1 MVMDDWQKLPFTR
14 FTDMDY
20 GSMVGESFE
29 YAKEAVVGKW
39 NKWLMLIIATIL
51 LGIPLMGYA
60 MKVLRGEKPAPEVN
74 DWGALFIDGIKYF
87 IVSLIYA
94 LPIIIVWILV
104 MGASA
109 AAIMSGNY
117 SAMMAA
123 LGAMA
128 LGVLVM
134 FVLGVI
140 IAVFE
145 VIGIV
150 RFARTGSIG
159 EALNM
164 SAILATINK
173 IGWVPYIIAL
183 IVLIVVGI
191 IVGIIVGILTM
202 IPYLGIIIY
211 LCLIAPI
218 TLLFMRYICLLY
230 DSAGAA

>member
-1 MVMDDWQKLPFTR
+1 MDFGK
-14 FTDMDY
+14 
-20 GSMVGESFE
+20 MVGDSFE

-51 LGIPLMGYA
+51 LALPLMGYA
-60 MKVLRGEKPAPEVN
+60 LKVLRGEKPAPEVA
-74 DWGALFIDGIKYF
+74 DWGTLFIDGIKVF

-94 LPIIIVWILV
+94 IPLIIVGFIV
-104 MGASA
+104 GAASA

-123 LGAMA
+123 FGAMA

-159 EALNM
+159 EAFNI

-183 IVLIVVGI
+183 IVLMIVAI
-191 IVGIIVGILTM
+191 IIAIIVGILTM
-202 IPYLGIIIY
+202 IPFLGIIIY
-211 LCLIAPI
+211 VCLIAPI
-218 TLLFMRYICLLY
+218 TLLFARYICLLY

>member
-1 MVMDDWQKLPFTR
+1 MDDWQKLPFTR

-20 GSMVGESFE
+20 SSMVGESFE
-29 YAKEAVVGKW
+29 YAKDAVVGKW

-74 DWGALFIDGIKYF
+74 DWGTLFIDGIKYL

-109 AAIMSGNY
+109 AAFMSGNY

-123 LGAMA
+123 FGAVA
-128 LGVLVM
+128 LGVLIM
-134 FVLGVI
+134 FILAVI
-140 IAVFE
+140 ISVFE

-159 EALNM
+159 EAFNM
-164 SAILATINK
+164 SEILAIINK

-183 IVLIVVGI
+183 IVLIVVAI

-211 LCLIAPI
+211 LCLIAPL
-218 TLLFMRYICLLY
+218 TLLFTRYICLLY

>member
-1 MVMDDWQKLPFTR
+1 MDDWQKLPFKR
-14 FTDMDY
+14 FTNMDY

-51 LGIPLMGYA
+51 LGIPLMGYV

-74 DWGALFIDGIKYF
+74 DWGTLFIDGIKYL

-94 LPIIIVWILV
+94 LPIIIVWVLV

-109 AAIMSGNY
+109 AALMSGNY

-159 EALNM
+159 EAFNI

-173 IGWVPYIIAL
+173 IGWVNYIIAL
-183 IVLIVVGI
+183 IVLIIVAI

-218 TLLFMRYICLLY
+218 ALLFSRYICLLY
-230 DSAGAA
+230 DNAGAV

>member
-1 MVMDDWQKLPFTR
+1 MDGWQKLPFKR

-51 LGIPLMGYA
+51 LGLPLMGYA
-60 MKVLRGEKPAPEVN
+60 MKVLRGEKPAPEIN
-74 DWGALFIDGIKYF
+74 DWGTLFIDGIKYF

-94 LPIIIVWILV
+94 IPILIVWVLV

-123 LGAMA
+123 FGAMA
-128 LGVLVM
+128 LGALVM
-134 FVLGVI
+134 FVLGII

-159 EALNM
+159 EAFNM

-183 IVLIVVGI
+183 VVLMIVAI
-191 IVGIIVGILTM
+191 IIAIIVGILMM

-211 LCLIAPI
+211 ICLIAPI
-218 TLLFMRYICLLY
+218 ALLFTRYICLLY

>member
-1 MVMDDWQKLPFTR
+1 
-14 FTDMDY
+14 MDY
-20 GSMVGESFE
+20 GSMVGDSFE
-29 YAKEAVVGKW
+29 YAKEAVIGKW

-74 DWGALFIDGIKYF
+74 DWGILFIDGIKYL

-123 LGAMA
+123 FGAMA

-134 FVLGVI
+134 FILAVI
-140 IAVFE
+140 ISVFE

-159 EALNM
+159 EAFNM

-183 IVLIVVGI
+183 IILIVVAI

-218 TLLFMRYICLLY
+218 TLLFSRYICLLY
-230 DSAGAA
+230 DNAGSV

>member
-1 MVMDDWQKLPFTR
+1 
-14 FTDMDY
+14 MDY
-20 GSMVGESFE
+20 GSMVGESFA

-51 LGIPLMGYA
+51 LAIPLMGYA
-60 MKVLRGEKPAPEVN
+60 MKVLRGEKPAPEVA
-74 DWGALFIDGIKYF
+74 DWGTLFIDGIKYI

-104 MGASA
+104 LGASA

-123 LGAMA
+123 FGAMA

-134 FVLGVI
+134 FVLAII

-159 EALNM
+159 EAFNI

-183 IVLIVVGI
+183 IVLMIIGI
-191 IVGIIVGILTM
+191 IVGIIVGILTL

>member
-1 MVMDDWQKLPFTR
+1 MDDWQKLPFKR
-14 FTDMDY
+14 FTNMDY

-74 DWGALFIDGIKYF
+74 DWGTLFIDGIKYL

-94 LPIIIVWILV
+94 LPIIIVWVLV

-123 LGAMA
+123 FGAVA

-134 FVLGVI
+134 FILAVI
-140 IAVFE
+140 ISVFE

-159 EALNM
+159 EAFNI

-183 IVLIVVGI
+183 IVLIIVAI
-191 IVGIIVGILTM
+191 IIAIIAGILMM

-211 LCLIAPI
+211 ICLIAPI
-218 TLLFMRYICLLY
+218 ALLYTRYICLLY
-230 DSAGAA
+230 DNAGAV

>member
-1 MVMDDWQKLPFTR
+1 
-14 FTDMDY
+14 MDY
-20 GSMVGESFE
+20 ASMVGESFE

-51 LGIPLMGYA
+51 LAIPLMGYA
-60 MKVLRGEKPAPEVN
+60 MKVLRGEKPAPEVD
-74 DWGALFIDGIKYF
+74 DWGTLFIDGIKYL

-94 LPIIIVWILV
+94 LPIIIVWVLV
-104 MGASA
+104 LGASA

-123 LGAMA
+123 FGAMA
-128 LGVLVM
+128 LGFVVM

-159 EALNM
+159 EAFNI

-183 IVLIVVGI
+183 IVLMIVGI
-191 IVGIIVGILTM
+191 IVGIIIGILTM
-202 IPYLGIIIY
+202 IPFLGIIIY
-211 LCLIAPI
+211 LCLLAPI

-230 DSAGAA
+230 DSAGSA

>member
-1 MVMDDWQKLPFTR
+1 MDDWQKVPFKR

-51 LGIPLMGYA
+51 LGLPLMGYA

-74 DWGALFIDGIKYF
+74 DWGTLFIDGIKYF

-94 LPIIIVWILV
+94 IPILIVWVLV

-123 LGAMA
+123 FGAMA

-159 EALNM
+159 EAFNM

-183 IVLIVVGI
+183 IVLMIVAI
-191 IVGIIVGILTM
+191 IIAIIVGILTM
-202 IPYLGIIIY
+202 IPFLGIIIY
-211 LCLIAPI
+211 VCLIAPI
-218 TLLFMRYICLLY
+218 ILLFMRYICLLY